1 MELVGLRNVRGLS
14 PPYRILI
21 DLIVTD
27 RCGLVLALEESGAF
41 FFHILCHCDAPTM
54 SNFQEEDDEDYYLP
68 LQDQRVFGAGIRRKR
83 VPFVRSSEH
92 ELSTINPER
101 PSSIPPGPS
110 IADTYLS
117 IVLKKQKNSTSPSM
131 PTDQEVSAPV
141 RTTHSAPPTS
151 EAISP
156 PPPAPTPQTQPV
168 DYCEICNLPI
178 SSEPGSDTNTDTS
191 TSRPHEASLAHQV
204 CLQHSHPPSHLDRT
218 RAGLRYLSN
227 YGWDPDSRLGLG
239 ATGREGIREP
249 LKGRIKRDTAGL
261 GTGLDA
267 DGDRIRVAPPPP
279 NKKVEKLNAK
289 QARKGAVEA
298 RKRGEKLRK
307 MFFQSDEVLKYLGED
322 A

>member
-1 MELVGLRNVRGLS
+1 
-14 PPYRILI
+14 
-21 DLIVTD
+21 
-27 RCGLVLALEESGAF
+27 
-41 FFHILCHCDAPTM
+41 M

-92 ELSTINPER
+92 ELSTINTER

-117 IVLKKQKNSTSPSM
+117 IVLKKKNNSTSPST
-131 PTDQEVSAPV
+131 PTHHEVSAPV
-141 RTTHSAPPTS
+141 RSTHSAPPTS

-156 PPPAPTPQTQPV
+156 PPPAPTSKTERT
-168 DYCEICNLPI
+168 DHCEICNLPI

-239 ATGREGIREP
+239 ATGREGILEP

-267 DGDRIRVAPPPP
+267 DGDRLRAAPPPP
-279 NKKVEKLNAK
+279 KKKVEKLNAK